1 MDISMVK
8 QKNIW
13 RNMDMFLNIFE
24 MFSYDFI
31 VRAFIVGISIAISS
45 SLLGVNMVL
54 KNKSMIGDGLSHV
67 AFGACALALC
77 LGWAPLVV
85 TLPVVMVASFLILKL
100 SEKSKIHGDAL
111 IALLATSS
119 LAIGYI
125 IIHTGGVNIDINSY
139 LYGSINSIST
149 VDMVLSIVLLV
160 IVVGSFI
167 IFYNR
172 IFSVTFDEDF
182 SKSTGIKTELYSII
196 ISILCSLTVVVGMK
210 VMGTLLVSSL
220 IIFPVLTSKQIFKS
234 YKSVVI
240 SSVVISVICFIIGLV
255 LNYYVD
261 MPVGATIVVVNL
273 GALIIFLIAGK
284 IMYRN
289 R

>member
-1 MDISMVK
+1 MILS
-8 QKNIW
+8 
-13 RNMDMFLNIFE
+13 IFD

-31 VRAFIVGISIAISS
+31 VKAFIVGICIAVSS

-67 AFGACALALC
+67 AFGACAIALALN
-77 LGWAPLVV
+77 WAPLLV
-85 TLPVVMVASFLILKL
+85 TIPIVMIASFLILKL
-100 SEKSKIHGDAL
+100 SEKNKIHGDAL

-139 LYGSINSIST
+139 LYGSIYGISNT
-149 VDMVLSIVLLV
+149 DMILSIILLV
-160 IVVGSFI
+160 IVVGSFVL
-167 IFYNR
+167 FYNR

-196 ISILCSLTVVVGMK
+196 ISILCSLTVVIGMK

-220 IIFPVLTSKQIFKS
+220 ILFPVISAKQIFKT
-234 YKSVVI
+234 YKGVVITSVVT
-240 SSVVISVICFIIGLV
+240 SVICFIIGLI

-273 GALIIFLIAGK
+273 GLFIIMLITGTLMRRRG
-284 IMYRN
+284 
-289 R
+289 